1 MATKKIFVFSLMTML
16 VTLLA
21 LYINTNRPITNAN
34 MNLITLND
42 DVWIGIALFINYLL
56 IVCFYAP
63 KPSLFLRSYKPKSS
77 RNQI

>member
-1 MATKKIFVFSLMTML
+1 MATKRIFVFSLMTML
-16 VTLLA
+16 FTLLA
-21 LYINTNRPITNAN
+21 LYINANRPITNVN
-34 MNLITLND
+34 MNLTLSD
-42 DVWIGIALFINYLL
+42 DVWVGIALFINYLL